1 MEGVQRHWARPPR
14 DYNNGQGRCPWQ
26 PECDVSDILRAGYR
40 VGATLLLMMALAP
53 MHAAAQWSN
62 NRGYQLLQRVDD
74 VLFGMDN
81 LSLVIL
87 DRRHVAGT
95 LLRINVLQPAPI
107 RGSTGFVVDCD
118 KPLRFAAV
126 PATMPGRPDPAKLEF
141 VPVRMLDGTWAAAE
155 FACEVTRQ
163 PARAARLARDL
174 YERGG
179 PPDMQT
185 VYCELQPDG
194 SEQVRPGVEVSFSE
208 SADAVAV
215 NRQWLS
221 SGSVTTE
228 EVRFGTRSVWHL
240 DRQGLHV
247 RRMAPGGEML
257 FSGACDR
264 RRPPPARQP

>member
-1 MEGVQRHWARPPR
+1 M
-14 DYNNGQGRCPWQ
+14 
-26 PECDVSDILRAGYR
+26 
-40 VGATLLLMMALAP
+40 GAMLLLLALMP
-53 MHAAAQWSN
+53 MHAAAQWTN

-107 RGSTGFVVDCD
+107 RGSTAFVVDCD

-126 PATMPGRPDPAKLEF
+126 PATMPGRPDPGKLEF
-141 VPVRMLDGTWAAAE
+141 VPVKMLDGTWVAAE

-179 PPDMQT
+179 PPDLQT

-194 SEQVRPGVEVSFSE
+194 SDQVRTGVEVSFSE

-221 SGSVTTE
+221 SGSVGAD
-228 EVRFGTRSVWHL
+228 EVRFGTKSVWHL